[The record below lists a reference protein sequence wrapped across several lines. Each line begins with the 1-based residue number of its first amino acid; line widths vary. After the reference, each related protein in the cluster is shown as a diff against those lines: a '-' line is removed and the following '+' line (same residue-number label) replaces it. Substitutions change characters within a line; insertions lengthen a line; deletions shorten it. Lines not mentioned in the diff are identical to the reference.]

1 MCWTLRQPAQRRRA
15 ARAKLRVAA
24 VVVTVVSA
32 GALVCSCS
40 TPSASSLTTTDT
52 GVKISMDSPP
62 GFRAKQTL
70 DMLNSDWPI
79 GPNGVGTLAA
89 PEMVKPVQ
97 SVMENL
103 WLDRPFTVSG
113 VEYYAGRV
121 ELHLRTPFGAEQVI
135 DIHTDDNGMVDRFVA
150 QLQPPAINSWA
161 DVDATLANSHA
172 RYSYQVAKVTNRDC
186 ARVAGANTSESL
198 PLASIFKLY
207 VLYAVAENVK
217 AGTLRWDDQLTITA
231 KDKEVGSS
239 SLEKLEPG
247 AKISVRTAA
256 EKMIANSDNTAT
268 DMLISRVGTHAVER
282 ALVDAGHHDPASMTP
297 FPTMHELFV
306 VGWGK
311 PDLREQWKSASS
323 SPQARAQLLGQT
335 DSVPY
340 QPDPERT
347 RTPAS
352 TYGVEWY
359 GSAEDICK
367 VHAAL
372 QTGATGAAAPVRQ
385 IMSAIS
391 GIDLD
396 RSQWPYVGAK
406 AGNLPGDLTFSWY
419 AVDRAGQPWVISFQL
434 NWPRH
439 YGPSAGAWMIS
450 IATQVFGLI
459 AQEH

>member
-1 MCWTLRQPAQRRRA
+1 VA
-15 ARAKLRVAA
+15 AA
-24 VVVTVVSA
+24 VVAVVSA
-32 GALVCSCS
+32 SALVCSCS
-40 TPSASSLTTTDT
+40 TPSASSVTTSDA

-62 GFRAKQTL
+62 GLRAKQTL

-79 GPNGVGTLAA
+79 GSNGVGTLAA
-89 PEMVKPVQ
+89 PDMVKPVQ

-103 WLDRPFTVSG
+103 WWDRPFTVSG
-113 VEYYAGRV
+113 VDYYAGRV
-121 ELHLRTPFGAEQVI
+121 ELHLRTSFGAEQLI
-135 DIHTDDNGMVDRFVA
+135 DIHTDDNGMVDRLDA

-172 RYSYQVAKVTNRDC
+172 RYSYQVAKVTKTDC
-186 ARVAGANTSESL
+186 ARVAGVNTSESL

-207 VLYAVAENVK
+207 VLYAVAETVK
-217 AGTLRWDDQLTITA
+217 AGTLGWDDQLTITA
-231 KDKEVGSS
+231 KAKEVGSS
-239 SLEKLEPG
+239 SLEELKPG
-247 AKISVRTAA
+247 AMVSVRTAA
-256 EKMIANSDNTAT
+256 EKMIANSDNMAT
-268 DMLISRVGTHAVER
+268 DLLISRVGTRAVEQ
-282 ALVDAGHHDPASMTP
+282 ALADAGHHDPASMTP
-297 FPTMHELFV
+297 FPTMHELFA
-306 VGWGK
+306 VGWGQ
-311 PDLREQWKSASS
+311 PDLREQWKNASG
-323 SPQARAQLLGQT
+323 SPQARAQLLTQT

-347 RTPAS
+347 HTPAS

-385 IMSAIS
+385 IMSAIP

-419 AVDRAGQPWVISFQL
+419 AVDRAGQAWVTSFQL

-450 IATQVFGLI
+450 IATQVFALM
-459 AQEH
+459 ARER